1 MSKTVLRMRASRRLL
16 IFAPLAVASCSS
28 TDDLATADREVEKFH
43 QAYDAGRFGEI
54 YDNATDDFRK
64 EAPKQ
69 DFVTFMEK
77 VQRKLGRTTATKR
90 VNFNLNYGSGGTRAT
105 VIYETS
111 FVNGKGAEKFNY
123 LVSGKKARLVGYRL
137 DSKDLL

>member
-1 MSKTVLRMRASRRLL
+1 MRVSRRLL
-16 IFAPLAVASCSS
+16 IFAPFAVASCSS
-28 TDDLATADREVEKFH
+28 ADDLATTDREVEKFH
-43 QAYDAGRFGEI
+43 RAYDGGRFDEI
-54 YDNATDDFRK
+54 YDNATEDFRK

-77 VQRKLGRTTATKR
+77 VQRKLGKTTASKR
-90 VNFNLNYGSGGTRAT
+90 VNFNLNYGSGVTRAT
-105 VIYETS
+105 VIYETL
-111 FVNGKGAEKFNY
+111 FANGKGTEKFNY